1 MTKTTANLAKA
12 TLALLAATALT
23 SVDVKAQ
30 TTWSTNASGTNL
42 SAATNWSGG
51 AAPANNS
58 SWVFG
63 SSLNALLNNDF
74 AAAWTNTGMSFS
86 AGASAFTINGNAL
99 TISGDITNNSTAT
112 QTFGVAMSS
121 GTARKFI
128 TSANGGN
135 LVFNGPI
142 SSTSSSPIT
151 FTNTASGPGVVFLNA
166 SNSLTGTID
175 ATAPYTTVV
184 AGNAGAL
191 GTALFKGNAGSTFST
206 LVLSVAGGG
215 TIVNNIGGAAS
226 TGGTFNLVSD
236 TPSPGVGVT
245 QTVSGTITNGSSQ
258 STLLLQKGGN
268 VTSGSAGLVLNS
280 VIMGGTG
287 TGGNLQTVNALSAD
301 VTINTLSGAA
311 PTSVT
316 NATMPVALAGWTT
329 NSKVGSVA
337 NGGSGANLMIL
348 NLYKAGP
355 GTWTM
360 TGSNSYTGITAIQ
373 GGTLAVDYSTNNSSK
388 VNSGAILALAG
399 GNLATVAGSGTETV
413 SGVQSTVGQN
423 QVIASAGTKINLGNL
438 LNTNGAGTLAGV
450 SYTANSPILTVS
462 STNGMAV
469 GQTVTGSSLP
479 ASTVII
485 KLIDSTHIQVNNVT
499 NAAGTMTI
507 TNGAFTAGG
516 AINFGGAGTIT
527 TTSANAN
534 GILGGRF
541 TINGTDFAANDGS
554 GNIVAYT
561 GYTTLLATGASN
573 SASTNYILTGGSLS
587 AINGYANFN
596 TLKIASSTGGSQTL
610 TIPSSFTQA
619 RYGALLYTGS
629 DTLTLNTV
637 GSTFTNTVGLTTG
650 STTVNVTNTVG
661 AVVGQSI
668 TGTGVPLGAYI
679 TAIDSVNNTITL
691 SSAATAT
698 ASNALTYNGGKINA
712 ADTLRLN
719 NWGNGLLVL
728 GSIGSGFEKY
738 GSGTIQL
745 TQPAQTTG
753 SSSINGGAVIISN
766 NNQLTTPG
774 STGVTNAVGGVTING
789 GALIADTTS
798 GTNVSL
804 DNAGNTGTNMR
815 TISVG
820 LNGALFD
827 VRGNGTLVIP
837 GVISSVNN
845 NGTAMGSITFGSSN
859 TTGSFSLSGSGTQS
873 YFNTFYGGVILGGG
887 TLQLNKGETA
897 ALGYTNVYTGT
908 SGSAV
913 LTGLTNTAGLV
924 VGQPV
929 SGTGILGDT
938 FIRSI
943 DSGTGITLSKP
954 LTANS
959 SGNISIAAN
968 MGVLGVNSNIGGSS
982 AQNFIYFQG
991 GTLQYSAV
999 NTNDYSSRFAKYGN
1013 QQYKID
1019 TAGQNITFNNPLY
1032 GGNSVLTKYGAG
1044 TLTLA
1049 GGGAYDPYTGG
1060 TVINAGTVKLANAT
1074 AVVAGPLTLADSTL
1088 FDLAGNAATVTGLT
1102 ASSTLGVI
1110 SNSSL
1115 TNAVLTVSNTA
1126 GSSYAG
1132 TLAGG
1137 SALSLTKAG
1146 TGTLTLAGNN
1156 AYSGPT
1162 LVTGG
1167 QLAIPAGNGITNS
1180 TVTVGSGAGLSVA
1193 SGASVNAVT
1202 NGGSVQLFGTAGAI
1216 VNNGSLSGTGTAG
1229 AVTLNDGSTITSGG
1243 ASGLTSGTLTVSSLI
1258 INGGS
1263 YNWNLQ
1269 NSDQWAPAWD
1279 QIAASGN
1286 VSFNLGTNKFAIGLI
1301 TNATTQWDSSKTQD
1315 FTLLTSGGS
1324 ISGFD
1329 KNSFSLPVSTTGKW
1343 SISSTSSSL
1352 VMTYTVNSSAI
1363 SLVADSGVIV
1373 TQDSPYSGDSST
1385 PVSKT
1390 GAGEFVLNQS
1400 NDIQGGVTIASGTLT
1415 VAAPGA
1421 LGASSGVFLGTA
1433 TNDGSNAV
1441 LNISVG
1447 GVTNSAVI
1455 TANGT
1460 GVNAIQNSSSDKTTL
1475 SGPVSLTTGVV
1486 LSSTTST
1493 GNLVLTGAVSGA
1505 STLTVTGPGTV
1516 TLSGANNYTGGTTLN
1531 GSTLALGNN
1540 AALGTGTLS
1549 VTASSTIQAASTVS
1563 ATNAVALS
1571 SGVRAT
1577 LDSAGNGLTASG
1589 NISGAGSVGITNSTG
1604 NGTVTLSGSNS
1615 YAGGTTVNG
1624 GTLNLGRTN
1633 ALGSGTLTINAGMVK
1648 QSVANSLVNPIA
1660 INASSATLDLGN
1672 FALSRTS
1679 NLTGSGSLSI
1689 TNSGGLTVAGSNS
1702 YSGTIAVN
1710 SGNLTVAT
1718 NGNLGNATVVM
1729 NAAGP
1734 IVYNYGVMGGVTV
1747 KNNGN
1752 STWGTSSGAQ
1762 GNTNLIA
1769 SNSTFLGPVVIGG
1782 PDTATKFAYGSAPN
1796 MPNGGGSNYA
1806 VAAFYN
1812 GVTAAN
1818 VTVNGRLDLL
1828 GSGSMS
1834 ISGIN
1839 GTSNGQTNWVGGG
1852 SGAIVSGNTY
1862 AASNAFGGLGN
1873 VYNFTGGSAFSG
1885 FYISKSTFATLTQT
1899 GSGTTSFGIFGQFN
1913 GNNTVL
1919 PTNNVTTIS
1928 GGNWAFGQLGQN
1940 NGSEIAY
1947 GTFNVNNGANITVGG
1962 NTGAG
1967 NTKYSHGFWNIN
1979 SGVMTFAGDVAQGG
1993 GNDTYNNDK
2002 WDTLQFN
2009 VASNGVLNVSS
2020 GNGMTG
2026 NLQLGANAAGIVT
2039 SPSSLTVN
2047 GGDVN
2052 IASSLSLGNAANS
2065 TTGVTNNVVN
2075 VTLNSGT
2082 LNVGGYT
2089 TVGYNSTSGLV
2100 VNEQDTLTINGG
2112 KFLAGSVI
2120 NAPTSLNAG
2129 STITSSFIW
2138 NGGQIS
2144 AASITA
2150 NNTNWNGV
2158 NSSIRNNTLSNTNG
2172 TLAPGDLGTAGLT
2185 TITGS
2190 YVQSGGASRLSL
2202 DLGGINKATS
2212 FTNANVNGGYYDA
2225 VNISGGTAVFS
2236 NTTIALNPNWY
2247 ALGAGASQMTLVSGA
2262 SALTVTNVT
2271 YAWADG
2277 SFGKSNVSSDNAI
2290 AVTMS
2295 NSGTTLYANISLN
2308 TWTNGQGNWGS
2319 GGTNAWTRGVNP
2331 NGTSSFAA
2339 FGSNAVATLDQN
2351 ATVHAVSFQ
2360 GTNNTVSSAN
2370 GAVLTLDSA
2379 DRNGVI
2385 INNNTTGSNNLGA
2398 SLALNDNLRLI
2409 GTGYLNISGNISGNF
2424 GITSAG
2430 TGAGNNSYVMALTG
2444 SNSYTGPTLVS
2455 GGAFQTTYNPN
2466 TTYTVNS
2473 GSTLITVLGGAN
2485 GWSDAN
2491 LASQAA
2497 GMSNATLSFDA
2508 TGMTYTVSA
2517 GIFTN
2522 GASSLTLGT
2531 YGSGTVVLAS
2541 GTDYSAAKSL
2551 TANGGTLD
2559 LGGNTVTN
2567 YGGTFNSGSVINGSI
2582 VANSNSVVVT
2592 NVVNGSNV
2600 VTTNNY
2606 AASYIGNG
2614 SVTVAANLGGN
2625 AGFASQAGNVTLSGN
2640 NNYTG
2645 ATVLSGGLLRSV
2657 LNPASTYV
2665 TTNSG
2670 TTFVATIAGP
2680 NGNWTAS
2687 QLSGIAGQMTNSTLG
2702 IDGNITL
2709 GDITNAKGGI
2719 TLAAYSGTAT
2729 LDTSKDISGIA
2740 KVSVNGGTLDL
2751 GTASLNVS
2759 GVTLNDGAL
2768 NNGSLN
2774 NSGAYTANN
2783 TNTVTVGAGL
2793 GGAGTLTMSGVGT
2806 LNLNG
2811 NNTYGRTI
2819 INSGTVVAGSSTALG
2834 SGSLSVNGGLLDE
2847 NGYTLTPFDTV
2858 AVTGG
2863 VITNGTVAASVNFT
2877 GSTNAAIGSVIAD
2890 SGVGAA
2896 SLTVNGNGTLS
2907 LTGNNTFTG
2916 GSVLTKG
2923 TLQVASQAALGS
2935 GLATVNGGVLDIQ
2948 GSTIDAGA
2956 LVLNGGSVNN
2966 GTLASDAGF
2975 SGLNAGTVNA
2985 SLSGYGQL
2993 HKTSTGTL
3001 VLNGAN
3007 SYQGA
3012 TILDAGTLQSTFNAA
3027 TTYVVNAGSTLIATI
3042 GAVNPWSADQI
3053 ASVAATMSN
3062 ATIGVDASG
3071 STGAF
3076 SLAGLQNANGG
3087 VILGN
3092 YGTGTLALAS
3102 GGDFSGVAQLT
3113 LNGGSVDLG
3122 GGTLTTTGSNGTN
3135 LVIGG
3140 GVLTNG
3146 TVVANASVYSSL
3158 AGGQTATIA
3167 ADLSGS
3173 GSLSKYGAGT
3183 LVISGNNSLS
3193 GGTLVN
3199 NGTLV
3204 AGSANALGSG
3214 SVSIGST
3221 GTSTFGTLDL
3231 GGNTLNADNQPL
3243 AMTAGVLTNG
3253 SVVASGAL
3261 TNLSGGKIAAPI
3273 SGAASLVKGGSG
3285 TLTLASANAYTGG
3298 TVVNAGAL
3306 VMGDAAALGSGSVT
3320 VSGGALNLGGNTVN
3334 LDSQSVSL
3342 TSGSIT
3348 NGTVSSAKAFDS
3360 LANGTVSAA
3369 LSGAGSLTH
3378 ASGTLTLSG
3387 NNSYSGGSYVNGGAL
3402 VLGSATANGSGP
3414 LVVRGGALDL
3424 GGLTFDVSTLN
3435 ATLSSGT
3442 VRNGTIT
3449 SSGNFDGLAAGSG
3462 TVSAALSGTG
3472 SLTVGSSST
3481 LTLAGANGSW
3491 SGKGYLNGGK
3501 LVLANSN
3508 AIGTGG
3514 LAVKSSS
3521 ILAAST
3527 NLTTTGAISVTNGTT
3542 LTVDAS
3548 GNSLGL
3554 AGVISGAGSV
3564 VVSNSVTGGSV
3575 TLSAGNNTFSGGLTV
3590 ASGYL
3595 NVASNTT
3602 TLSPVTVSSAYTQF
3616 AYTPTAGSNVL
3627 TVSSGASNLV
3637 VGQSVSGSYI
3647 PAGAVITAIDGNTV
3661 TISTNFA
3668 GNAPANSYG
3677 GLTYSGAYAS
3687 GVLSNSG
3694 TLGNVTVSQAS
3705 SLTAPNFY
3713 NKGTVAGTLTVAAP
3727 VGGSAAYV
3735 YGNNS
3740 TYAGYAMLDSGSVV
3754 TGAVV
3759 NGRLDIV
3766 GSGSSSISGIGSSA
3780 IATSG
3785 GPASLVALGTNNTTW
3800 GTGMIVNNSTAGNV
3814 VTFTS
3819 GSSFSLFQKG
3829 TSNNSTTSMTL
3840 AQSSGSG
3847 TVSFAAYGYNQNA
3860 VNALYTFANGNW
3872 QIGSVGQNN
3881 SNTGDAGTNVIEG
3894 GSKVSI
3900 VSDATRTSGTW
3911 VVNNGSL
3918 TFSSAVA
3925 EGFLYDNNSLN
3936 VTVNT
3941 NGALNA
3947 ASGYGMGSYGTLKT
3961 GSASPHVLT
3970 INGGSA
3976 TIGGTL
3982 SLGQNVVT
3990 SNESSTVS
3998 VNSGSLKVANLSM
4011 GSSSLSQFGQSNTV
4025 NLGGGSLTV
4034 TGTLS
4039 ASSNATAISQANTF
4053 NWTGG
4058 TLSARTIDAT
4068 SANWSGGNIN
4078 GGALNQNAGTLAV
4091 SSNGTTV
4098 IGDYNLTGGTVT
4110 LAIGNG
4116 ALAVTGTANLGAGT
4130 LVFSAPN
4137 YFSLYKAGSGTTSV
4151 ISAGTALNNNGVTY
4165 NWLDGQTGSE
4175 GTGLNGQVGLSIVP
4189 GTTSLDAV
4197 TSVNTYQSG
4206 DWSQAGSWSRGVV
4219 PNGQDYFAL
4228 IGSNNSI
4235 YIDANA
4241 TVSDLRLGTGN
4252 TLSGPGTLTL
4262 TPWSSINGNA
4272 AASVVLAV
4280 NSTNT
4285 ISAPL
4290 ALSGNAVVSGTN
4302 GSSLNITGGLSGTGT
4317 VTLNNGS
4324 YVLSGDTHAGGT
4336 ILNKG
4341 TLYAGYNP
4349 NAPVISVAT
4358 NVGASASL
4366 IVPVAAQNAGDSW
4379 TDAGIAAQA
4388 ASMTNSSFS
4397 IDTTG
4402 TNYTLGNG
4410 GLTNAGQMLT
4420 LSSYGTGTLSLAPG
4434 NTLGGVAKVQLNGN
4448 GGVFDLG
4455 GNTLLLPG
4463 SSNTVNLD
4471 AFSGTLQNGTLSAA
4485 GVYRNAVYG
4494 TNTTVIS
4501 ANLTGTA
4508 SYLKAGD
4515 GTGYLSGSNSF
4526 TGGTVVTNGTL
4537 VAQNASALGNGA
4549 VTVKAAGSLDLG
4561 GNNFSI
4567 PGDFTMTGG
4576 GITNGSLTAA
4586 NYNLS
4591 GGNVGTSLGE
4601 GIANIT
4607 GLSSNVVTVTGS
4619 LGASTV
4625 NISGN
4630 GTLKA
4635 ASANALAP
4643 AATANFGAAGDN
4655 DAQSNTLD
4663 LNGQSLSLSGLT
4675 STGVAKNLVTDT
4687 LGGSTLTLTGAS
4699 TFAGSIGSGNLALNV
4714 ASGTHSLTGVNTFTG
4729 ATTIGSGAKLDLG
4742 TTGSLASTPS
4752 VNVNGGTLLLGADNQ
4767 VNAAAELKL
4776 NDGTVSV
4783 GGAAGSAST
4792 VSQAFASL
4800 TLTANS
4806 IIDFNA
4812 LTGSTFTITGTAAL
4826 NGNSLKVY
4834 NWNSND
4840 HLIFSLGSGSGISE
4854 TDLGNIAFYSDLGTT
4869 LAGQTQG
4876 GLFGGLSGNEIV
4888 PVPEPGVV
4896 ITGLLMVAWMLFAGR
4911 RRIAGLLTRRMA

>member
-1 MTKTTANLAKA
+1 MTKTTATLAKA

-30 TTWSTNASGTNL
+30 STWSTNASGTNL
-42 SAATNWSGG
+42 STAANWVGG
-51 AAPANNS
+51 TAPANNTA
-58 SWVFG
+58 WVFG
-63 SSLNALLNNDF
+63 SSMNALLNNDF
-74 AAAWTNTGMSFS
+74 AAGWTNTGMNFS
-86 AGASAFTINGNAL
+86 AGASAFTLNGNQL
-99 TISGDITNNSTAT
+99 TLNGDITNSSTAT
-112 QTFGVAMSS
+112 QTFGMAMSS
-121 GTARKFI
+121 STARKFI

-142 SSTSSSPIT
+142 SFSSTLT

-166 SNSLTGTID
+166 ANSLTGTLD
-175 ATAPYTTVV
+175 AQAPYTTVV
-184 AGNAGAL
+184 VGNTGAL
-191 GTALFKGNAGSTFST
+191 GNAVFRGNAGSTFSS

-215 TIVNNIGGAAS
+215 TLANSIGGAAS

-236 TPSPGVGVT
+236 RPTPGPGLT
-245 QTVSGTITNGSSQ
+245 YTVNGTITNGSSQ

-268 VTSGSAGLVLNS
+268 VTSGSPGLVLNS
-280 VIMGGTG
+280 VLMGGPG
-287 TGGNLQTVNALSAD
+287 TGSNLQTVNALSAD
-301 VTINTLSGAA
+301 VTINTLAGNN
-311 PTSVT
+311 PTSQT
-316 NATMPVALAGWTT
+316 NATMPILLAGWTT
-329 NSKVGSVA
+329 NNKVGA
-337 NGGSGANLMIL
+337 INNGGSNNNIMIL

-360 TGSNSYTGITAIQ
+360 TGSNGYTGFTAIQ
-373 GGTLAVDYSTNNSSK
+373 GGTLAADYTTNATSK
-388 VNSGAILALAG
+388 LYSRGVLVLGG
-399 GNLATVAGSGTETV
+399 GNLAITAGSGTETV
-413 SGVQSTVGQN
+413 TGVQTTGGQN
-423 QVIASAGTKINLGNL
+423 QVIAAAGTKINLGNL
-438 LNTNGAGTLAGV
+438 TTTNNQTSVTGSWVAG
-450 SYTANSPILTVS
+450 S
-462 STNGMAV
+462 STITGLSSTSGLAV
-469 GQTVTGSSLP
+469 GQTITGTGIP
-479 ASTVII
+479 TGATII
-485 KLIDSTHIQVNNVT
+485 RIIDSTTIQTST
-499 NAAGTMTI
+499 NAASGGTSVALGSGT
-507 TNGAFTAGG
+507 FTAGG
-516 AINFGGAGTIT
+516 SVNFAGAGTIT
-527 TTSANAN
+527 TTSANTG
-534 GILGGRF
+534 GILGGRL

-561 GYTTLLATGASN
+561 GYTNLLATGASN

-691 SSAATAT
+691 SAAATAT

-712 ADTLRLN
+712 SDTLRLN

-738 GSGTIQL
+738 GTGTIQL
-745 TQPAQTTG
+745 SQPAQTTG

-774 STGVTNAVGGVTING
+774 SSGVINAVGGLTING

-798 GTNVSL
+798 GNNVTL

-815 TISVG
+815 TIAVG
-820 LNGALFD
+820 LNGATFD
-827 VRGNGTLVIP
+827 VLGNGTLVIS
-837 GVISSVNN
+837 GSISSVNN
-845 NGTAMGSITFGSSN
+845 NGTAYGPITFGSSN
-859 TTGSFSLSGSGTQS
+859 TTGSFNIAGSGTQS
-873 YFNTFYGGVILGGG
+873 YYNTFAGGVILGGG

-943 DSGTGITLSKP
+943 DSSTGITLSKA
-954 LTANS
+954 LNAAS
-959 SGNISIAAN
+959 AGNISISAN
-968 MGVLGVNSNIGGSS
+968 MGALGVNSNVGGST

-991 GTLQYSAV
+991 GTLQYSAA

-1019 TAGQNITFNNPLY
+1019 TAGQNVTFNNPLY

-1060 TVINAGTVKLANAT
+1060 TVINAGTVKLANQT

-1088 FDLAGNAATVTGLT
+1088 FDLAGNAATVTGLS
-1102 ASSTLGVI
+1102 AFSTLGVI
-1110 SNSSL
+1110 SNSSS
-1115 TNAVLTVSNTA
+1115 TNATLTVSNNTA
-1126 GSSYAG
+1126 SSYAG

-1137 SALSLTKAG
+1137 SALSLTKSG

-1162 LVTGG
+1162 LVSGG
-1167 QLAIPAGNGITNS
+1167 QLAIPTGNGITNS
-1180 TVTVGSGAGLSVA
+1180 TVTVSSAGSLSVA
-1193 SGASVNAVT
+1193 SGGSVNAVT
-1202 NGGSVQLFGTAGAI
+1202 NSGSVQLFGTAGAI
-1216 VNNGSLSGTGTAG
+1216 VNNGALSGTGTAG
-1229 AVTLNDGSTITSGG
+1229 ALTLNAGSTITSGG
-1243 ASGLTSGTLTVSSLI
+1243 ATGITSGTLTVSSLV
-1258 INGGS
+1258 INGGT

-1269 NSDQWAPAWD
+1269 NSDQWSPAWD
-1279 QIAASGN
+1279 QIAVNGN
-1286 VSFNLGTNKFAIGLI
+1286 VTFSLGTNKFTIGLV
-1301 TNATTQWDSSKTQD
+1301 TNATTLWDSSKSQD
-1315 FTLLTSGGS
+1315 FTLITSGGS

-1329 KNSFSLPVSTTGKW
+1329 TNSFALPVSTTGKW
-1343 SISSTSSSL
+1343 SIGSSGSSIVMSYL
-1352 VMTYTVNSSAI
+1352 VNNSAI
-1363 SLVADSGVIV
+1363 SLVAESGVIV

-1385 PVSKT
+1385 PVIKT

-1415 VAAPGA
+1415 VAVPGA
-1421 LGASSGVFLGTA
+1421 LGTSSGVFVGTA
-1433 TNDGSNAV
+1433 TNGGSNAV
-1441 LNISVG
+1441 LNISAAG
-1447 GVTNSAVI
+1447 ATNAAVI
-1455 TANGT
+1455 TAIGT
-1460 GVNAIQNSSSDKTTL
+1460 GLNVIQNSSSDKTTL

-1493 GNLVLTGAVSGA
+1493 GNLVLTGAISG
-1505 STLTVTGPGTV
+1505 SNSVTVTGPGTV
-1516 TLSGANNYTGGTTLN
+1516 TLSGASSYAGGTVLN

-1540 AALGTGTLS
+1540 AALGSGTLS

-1577 LDSAGNGLTASG
+1577 LDSAGNALTASG
-1589 NISGAGSVGITNSTG
+1589 NISGAGSVGVTNSTG
-1604 NGTVTLSGSNS
+1604 SGSVTLSGSNS
-1615 YAGGTTVNG
+1615 YAGGTMLNG
-1624 GTLNLGRTN
+1624 GALVLARSN
-1633 ALGSGTLTINAGMVK
+1633 ALGSGTLTINAGTVK
-1648 QSVANSLVNPIA
+1648 QSVANALANPIQV
-1660 INASSATLDLGN
+1660 NASSATLDLGAY
-1672 FALSRTS
+1672 ALSRTS
-1679 NLTGSGSLSI
+1679 NLSGSGSLSI

-1710 SGNLTVAT
+1710 SGNLTVST

-1747 KNNGN
+1747 LNNGN
-1752 STWGTSSGAQ
+1752 STWSSSSGAQ
-1762 GNTNLIA
+1762 GTTNLIG
-1769 SNSTFLGPVVIGG
+1769 SNSTFLGPVFIGG
-1782 PDTATKFAYGSAPN
+1782 PAATKFAYGSAPN

-1812 GVTAAN
+1812 GVTATN

-1828 GSGSMS
+1828 GNGSMS
-1834 ISGIN
+1834 ISGIS

-1862 AASNAFGGLGN
+1862 AATNAFGGLGN

-1885 FYISKSTFATLTQT
+1885 FYLAKSTFATLTQSGT
-1899 GSGTTSFGIFGQFN
+1899 GTTSFGIFGQLN
-1913 GNNTVL
+1913 GNNTAL

-1940 NGSEIAY
+1940 NGSQMAY
-1947 GTFNVNNGANITVGG
+1947 GTFNVNNGANISVGG
-1962 NTGAG
+1962 NTGVG

-1979 SGVMTFAGDVAQGG
+1979 NGSMTFVGDVAQGG
-1993 GNDTYNNDK
+1993 GGDVNNNDK

-2009 VASNGVLNVSS
+2009 VASNGVLNVTN
-2020 GNGMTG
+2020 GNAMNGG
-2026 NLQLGANAAGIVT
+2026 LQLGVNAAGVVT
-2039 SPSSLTVN
+2039 NPSSLTVN
-2047 GGDVN
+2047 GGTAN
-2052 IASSLSLGNAANS
+2052 IAGSLSLGNAANA
-2065 TTGVTNNVVN
+2065 TNGVTNNVVN

-2089 TVGYNSTSGLV
+2089 YVGYGSASGLV
-2100 VNEQDTLTINGG
+2100 VNEQSTVTINGG
-2112 KFLAGSVI
+2112 KFLAGNVI
-2120 NAPTSLNAG
+2120 NAPSVLN
-2129 STITSSFIW
+2129 SNSSITSSFIW
-2138 NGGQIS
+2138 NGGQIT

-2150 NNTNWNGV
+2150 ANTNWNGV

-2190 YVQSGGASRLSL
+2190 YIQSGGNSKLSL
-2202 DLGGINKATS
+2202 DLNGINKATS
-2212 FTNANVNGGYYDA
+2212 FVNAQTNGGYYDA
-2225 VNISGGTAVFS
+2225 LNISGGTAVFS

-2247 ALGAGASQMTLVSGA
+2247 ALGGGVSQMTLVSGA
-2262 SALTVTNVT
+2262 SALTMTNVT

-2290 AVTMS
+2290 SITLS
-2295 NSGTTLYANISLN
+2295 NSSTILYANVSFN
-2308 TWTNGQGNWGS
+2308 MWTNGLGNWGT

-2339 FGSNAVATLDQN
+2339 FGSNALATLDQN
-2351 ATVHAVSFQ
+2351 ATVRAVSFL
-2360 GTNNTVSSAN
+2360 GTNNSVTSAE

-2379 DRNGVI
+2379 DRSGVS
-2385 INNNTTGSNNLGA
+2385 INNNTTGTNNLGVA
-2398 SLALNDNLRLI
+2398 IVLNDSLRLI
-2409 GTGYLNISGNISGNF
+2409 GTGYLNISGNISGTN
-2424 GITSAG
+2424 GVTAAG

-2444 SNSYTGPTLVS
+2444 NNSYSGPTVINS
-2455 GGAFQTTYNPN
+2455 GALQATYNPN
-2466 TTYTVNS
+2466 TTISNAS
-2473 GSTLITVLGGAN
+2473 GTTLITVLGGAN
-2485 GWSDAN
+2485 GWSDDN
-2491 LASQAA
+2491 LTAQAS
-2497 GMSNATLSFDA
+2497 GMSNSTLAFDA
-2508 TGMTYTVSA
+2508 SRLDSAYTVNQN
-2517 GIFTN
+2517 IFTN
-2522 GASSLTLGT
+2522 GAATLTLGT
-2531 YGSGTVVLAS
+2531 YGTGTVALAP
-2541 GTDYSAAKSL
+2541 GGNYSSVYRIN
-2551 TANGGTLD
+2551 ANGGTLD
-2559 LGGNTVTN
+2559 LGGNTLAN
-2567 YGGTFNSGSVINGSI
+2567 RGATFNAGTVLNGSI
-2582 VANSNSVVVT
+2582 VADSNSVVVT
-2592 NVVNGSNV
+2592 NIVGGVTNVVDGVTNVVGGSNV

-2614 SVTVAANLGGN
+2614 SVTIAANLGGN
-2625 AGFASQAGNVTLSGN
+2625 AGFTSQGGNVTLSGN
-2640 NNYTG
+2640 NTYTG
-2645 ATVLSGGLLRSV
+2645 ATVLSGGLLRTV
-2657 LNPASTYV
+2657 LNTNSTYA

-2680 NGNWTAS
+2680 NGNWTGDL
-2687 QLSGIAGQMTNSTLG
+2687 LSGIADQMTNSTLG
-2702 IDGNITL
+2702 IDGDITLSNIT
-2709 GDITNAKGGI
+2709 NSKGGI
-2719 TLAAYSGTAT
+2719 TLAAYSGTAVI
-2729 LDTSKDISGIA
+2729 DASKDNSGIA
-2740 KVSVNGGTLDL
+2740 KVSLNGGTLDL
-2751 GTASLNVS
+2751 GGS
-2759 GVTLNDGAL
+2759 TLNLSGATFTEGTL
-2768 NNGSLN
+2768 NNGVLN

-2783 TNTVTVGAGL
+2783 SNTVTVAANL
-2793 GGAGTLTMSGVGT
+2793 GGAGTLTMSGTGS
-2806 LNLNG
+2806 LYLNG
-2811 NNTYGRTI
+2811 NNTHGRTI
-2819 INSGTVVAGSSTALG
+2819 LNSGTVVAGSSTALG

-2847 NGYTLTPFDTV
+2847 NGNTLTPFETV
-2858 AVTGG
+2858 SVTGG
-2863 VITNGTVAASVNFT
+2863 VITNGTLAASVNFT
-2877 GSTNAAIGSVIAD
+2877 GTTNAAIGSVIAD
-2890 SGVGAA
+2890 TGVGAS
-2896 SLTVNGNGTLS
+2896 SLTVNGNGTLA

-2923 TLQVASQAALGS
+2923 TLQITAGGALGT
-2935 GLATVNGGVLDIQ
+2935 GLATVNGGALDLG
-2948 GSTIDAGA
+2948 GSTLDAGQI
-2956 LVLNGGSVNN
+2956 VLNGGSINN
-2966 GTLASDAGF
+2966 GSLASDSGF
-2975 SGLNAGTVNA
+2975 FGLNAGTVNA
-2985 SLSGYGQL
+2985 GLSGYGQL
-2993 HKTSTGTL
+2993 RKTNTGWLT
-3001 VLNGAN
+3001 LNGQN
-3007 SYQGA
+3007 TYSGA
-3012 TILDAGTLQSTFNAA
+3012 TILEAGTLQSTFNSNTAA
-3027 TTYVVNAGSTLIATI
+3027 YVVSPGATLVATVE
-3042 GAVNPWSADQI
+3042 AVNPWTADQV
-3053 ASVAATMSN
+3053 AAVAATMSN

-3071 STGAF
+3071 STETF

-3102 GGDFSGVAQLT
+3102 GGDFSGVAQLSV
-3113 LNGGSVDLG
+3113 NGGLVDLG
-3122 GGTLTTTGSNGTN
+3122 GGTLTTTGAYGTN
-3135 LVIGG
+3135 LAITG

-3146 TVVANASVYSSL
+3146 TVVANSSVYSSL
-3158 AGGQTATIA
+3158 SGGQTATVA

-3183 LVISGNNSLS
+3183 LVITGSNSLS
-3193 GGTLVN
+3193 GGTFVN

-3204 AGSANALGSG
+3204 AASANALGSG

-3221 GTSTFGTLDL
+3221 GPTTFGTLDL
-3231 GGNTLNADNQPL
+3231 GGTTLNADSQPL
-3243 AMTAGVLTNG
+3243 SMTAGVLTNG
-3253 SVVASGAL
+3253 SVTAETSL
-3261 TNLSGGKIAAPI
+3261 TNLSGGTIAAPI
-3273 SGAASLVKGGSG
+3273 SGAASIVKGGSG
-3285 TLTLASANAYTGG
+3285 TLTLATANAYTGG
-3298 TVVNAGAL
+3298 TVVNSGAL
-3306 VMGDAAALGSGSVT
+3306 VMGNASALGSGSVT
-3320 VSGGALNLGGNTVN
+3320 VSGGALNLGGNSVN

-3348 NGTVSSAKAFDS
+3348 NGTVSSATAFDS
-3360 LANGTVSAA
+3360 LANGTVSAS
-3369 LSGAGSLTH
+3369 LTGAGSLTH

-3414 LVVRGGALDL
+3414 VVVRGGALDL
-3424 GGLTFDVSTLN
+3424 GGLTFNVSTLN
-3435 ATLSSGT
+3435 ATLNSGT

-3501 LVLANSN
+3501 LILANSN

-3521 ILAAST
+3521 VLAAST
-3527 NLTTTGAISVTNGTT
+3527 NLTTTGTISVTNGTT

-3548 GNSLGL
+3548 GKSLGL
-3554 AGVISGAGSV
+3554 AGVISGSGAV

-3575 TLSAGNNTFSGGLTV
+3575 TLSAGNNTFNGGLTV

-3595 NVASNTT
+3595 NVASNSTT
-3602 TLSPVTVSSAYTQF
+3602 YAPITVSSSYSQF
-3616 AYTPTAGSNVL
+3616 AYSPTAGSNVL

-3661 TISTNFA
+3661 TISTNIA
-3668 GNAPANSYG
+3668 TNAPTNSYG

-3727 VGGSAAYV
+3727 IGGSAAFV

-3766 GSGSSSISGIGSSA
+3766 GSGSSSISGIGSSGY
-3780 IATSG
+3780 ATSG
-3785 GPASLVALGTNNTTW
+3785 GPANLVALGTNNTTW
-3800 GTGMIVNNSTAGNV
+3800 GTGMIVNNSTAGNT

-3829 TSNNSTTSMTL
+3829 SSNNSTTSMTL

-3847 TVSFAAYGYNQNA
+3847 TVSFAGYGYNPNA

-3918 TFSSAVA
+3918 SFSSAVA

-4011 GSSSLSQFGQSNTV
+4011 GSASLSQFGQSNTV

-4068 SANWSGGNIN
+4068 SPNWTGGNIS
-4078 GGALNQNAGTLAV
+4078 GGALTQEAGTLAV

-4098 IGDYNLTGGTVT
+4098 IGDYNLNGGTVA

-4116 ALAVTGTANLGAGT
+4116 ALAVTGTANLGSGT
-4130 LVFSAPN
+4130 LVFSTPN
-4137 YFSLYKAGSGTTSV
+4137 YFSLYKAGSGTTSI

-4165 NWLDGQTGSE
+4165 NWLGGQSGSE
-4175 GTGLNGQVGLSIVP
+4175 GTGLNGQVGLQIVS
-4189 GTTSLDAV
+4189 GSTNLDAV
-4197 TSVNTYQSG
+4197 TSVNAYQG
-4206 DWSQAGSWSRGVV
+4206 GAWNQTASWTRGIV

-4228 IGSNNSI
+4228 IGSSNNVSI
-4235 YIDANA
+4235 DDNA
-4241 TVSDLRLGTGN
+4241 TVSDLRLGDGN
-4252 TLSGPGTLTL
+4252 ILRGAGTLSL

-4272 AASVVLAV
+4272 AASVALAV

-4290 ALSGNAVVSGTN
+4290 ALSGNAIVSGTN
-4302 GSSLNITGGLSGTGT
+4302 GSSLNITGGLSGNGTLTFNTGSFT
-4317 VTLNNGS
+4317 
-4324 YVLSGDTHAGGT
+4324 LSGDTHTGGT

-4341 TLYAGYNP
+4341 TLWAGYNP
-4349 NAPVISVAT
+4349 NISSITVAT
-4358 NVGASASL
+4358 NVGNSASL
-4366 IVPVAAQNAGDSW
+4366 IVPVASANAGDNW
-4379 TDAGIAAQA
+4379 TVGAVAAQA
-4388 ASMTNSSFS
+4388 ASMTNASFQ

-4402 TNYTLGNG
+4402 TNFIIGST
-4410 GLTNAGQMLT
+4410 GLTNAGQVLT
-4420 LSSYGTGTLSLAPG
+4420 LSSYGTGTLSLDSGVTSLA
-4434 NTLGGVAKVQLNGN
+4434 GVAKLQVNGN
-4448 GGVFDLG
+4448 GGAFDLG
-4455 GNTLLLPG
+4455 GNSLALSG
-4463 SSNTVNLD
+4463 ASNTTTVD
-4471 AFSGTLQNGTLSAA
+4471 VYAGSLQNGTITTA
-4485 GVYRNAVYG
+4485 GLIRNNSWD
-4494 TNTTVIS
+4494 TNVTRIS
-4501 ANLTGTA
+4501 ANLA
-4508 SYLKAGD
+4508 
-4515 GTGYLSGSNSF
+4515 GTGSYSKGGTGVAYLSGNNTF
-4526 TGGTVVTNGTL
+4526 TGGASVTSGTL
-4537 VAQNASALGNGA
+4537 VAETSTALGSGA
-4549 VTVKAAGSLDLG
+4549 VSVRGGTLDLA
-4561 GNNFSI
+4561 GNGFTM
-4567 PGDFTMTGG
+4567 PGEFTMTAG

-4591 GGNVGTSLGE
+4591 GCNVGSSLGE

-4619 LGASTV
+4619 LGASNV
-4625 NISGN
+4625 NITAN
-4630 GTLKA
+4630 GTLFA
-4635 ASANALAP
+4635 ASSNALA
-4643 AATANFGAAGDN
+4643 ATATVNFGAAGDN
-4655 DAQSNTLD
+4655 NAQVNTLD
-4663 LNGQSLSLSGLT
+4663 IGGHSLSVSSLN
-4675 STGVAKNLVTDT
+4675 STGPAAARIVDSI
-4687 LGGSTLTLTGAS
+4687 GGADLTLTGNS
-4699 TFAGSIGSGNLALNV
+4699 VFG
-4714 ASGTHSLTGVNTFTG
+4714 GVISHTG
-4729 ATTIGSGAKLDLG
+4729 ATTLAKDATLNLG
-4742 TTGSLASTPS
+4742 TTGSLASTPT
-4752 VNVNGGTLLLGADNQ
+4752 VNVNGGTLLLGADSQ
-4767 VNAAAELKL
+4767 VNASADL
-4776 NDGTVSV
+4776 NLNGGTVSM
-4783 GGAAGSAST
+4783 GGGTGSAGT
-4792 VSQAFASL
+4792 VSQAFGSL
-4800 TLTANS
+4800 TMTADS
-4806 IIDFNA
+4806 TIDFIGLA
-4812 LTGSTFTITGTAAL
+4812 GSSFTV
-4826 NGNSLKVY
+4826 NGAFNLSNGILSIH
-4834 NWNSND
+4834 NWKDGNQ
-4840 HLIFSLGSGSGISE
+4840 LILSLGSSSFNG
-4854 TDLGNIAFYSDLGTT
+4854 DLANIQFFSGTT
-4869 LAGQTQG
+4869 QDTLLNGAG
-4876 GLFGGLSGNEIV
+4876 FIGNEIV

>member
-51 AAPANNS
+51 AAPSNNTA
-58 SWVFG
+58 WVFTN
-63 SSLNALLNNDF
+63 SIQTLLNNDF
-74 AAAWTNTGMSFS
+74 AANWTNSGITFS
-86 AGASAFTINGNAL
+86 TNASAFTISGNAL
-99 TISGDITNNSTAT
+99 TLGGNITNNSVNAAVFNTPLTLNAT
-112 QTFGVAMSS
+112 RTLQT
-121 GTARKFI
+121 TN
-128 TSANGGN
+128 TGGN
-135 LVFNGPI
+135 LVFNGSI
-142 SSTSSSPIT
+142 GGSATLT
-151 FTNTASGPGVVFLNA
+151 VAGTGVTFLNA
-166 SNSLTGTID
+166 ANSFTYLNASAGTN
-175 ATAPYTTVV
+175 TVV
-184 AGNAGAL
+184 GRNAGAF
-191 GTALFKGNAGSTFST
+191 GTGSIQAGS
-206 LVLSVAGGG
+206 
-215 TIVNNIGGAAS
+215 GAAYTTFVLATDVTDNFGNNL
-226 TGGTFNLVSD
+226 TGVANTGATVRLVSD
-236 TPSPGVGVT
+236 RITAGSGVT
-245 QTVSGTITNGSSQ
+245 HTLGNFTNNYSSSTVF
-258 STLLLQKGGN
+258 LAQKGGN
-268 VTSGSAGLVLNS
+268 VTDGNAAIGAGTVTGGAVAGSGNFNLVAYSAGLKVNTITWTPTNTLTATNYVTLGGGATNSTVAYIANTTNGASNVVLGVNKTGPGVWS
-280 VIMGGTG
+280 MTGSNGYTGTNQISGGT
-287 TGGNLQTVNALSAD
+287 LVLD
-301 VTINTLSGAA
+301 Y
-311 PTSVT
+311 
-316 NATMPVALAGWTT
+316 TT
-329 NSKVGSVA
+329 NSSAKLSTNVLLLAGGTLQL
-337 NGGSGANLMIL
+337 NGGSG
-348 NLYKAGP
+348 
-355 GTWTM
+355 TT
-360 TGSNSYTGITAIQ
+360 
-373 GGTLAVDYSTNNSSK
+373 
-388 VNSGAILALAG
+388 
-399 GNLATVAGSGTETV
+399 TETIGSTTL
-413 SGVQSTVGQN
+413 SGGQN
-423 QVIASAGTKINLGNL
+423 QILQSGSTPNKLALKAITASGGL
-438 LNTNGAGTLAGV
+438 LNIGGSGV
-450 SYTANSPILTVS
+450 ATT
-462 STNGMAV
+462 
-469 GQTVTGSSLP
+469 
-479 ASTVII
+479 
-485 KLIDSTHIQVNNVT
+485 T
-499 NAAGTMTI
+499 NANDASGAL
-507 TNGAFTAGG
+507 TNRIIIG
-516 AINFGGAGTIT
+516 
-527 TTSANAN
+527 
-534 GILGGRF
+534 
-541 TINGTDFAANDGS
+541 GTDLAMNDGS

-561 GYTTLLATGASN
+561 NYTTTGFTNVSNNYIINGGTNLTSLSARSLKITSSTGSDQTLSLSSN
-573 SASTNYILTGGSLS
+573 SALGAGS
-587 AINGYANFN
+587 
-596 TLKIASSTGGSQTL
+596 
-610 TIPSSFTQA
+610 
-619 RYGALLYTGS
+619 GALIYTGS
-629 DTLTLNTV
+629 DNYTIAMAGSAKFGNATILVDQWGTGMLTLGNLGNGVEKYGPGSLTITGTAQNTASWVVNAGALVITNNASIATNNTGAGGYLTLNGGTLV
-637 GSTFTNTVGLTTG
+637 GDTRNASFAMDNNGSNNRNITIGL
-650 STTVNVTNTVG
+650 
-661 AVVGQSI
+661 
-668 TGTGVPLGAYI
+668 
-679 TAIDSVNNTITL
+679 
-691 SSAATAT
+691 
-698 ASNALTYNGGKINA
+698 NGGTI
-712 ADTLRLN
+712 D
-719 NWGNGLLVL
+719 VL
-728 GSIGSGFEKY
+728 GS
-738 GSGTIQL
+738 
-745 TQPAQTTG
+745 
-753 SSSINGGAVIISN
+753 
-766 NNQLTTPG
+766 
-774 STGVTNAVGGVTING
+774 
-789 GALIADTTS
+789 
-798 GTNVSL
+798 
-804 DNAGNTGTNMR
+804 
-815 TISVG
+815 
-820 LNGALFD
+820 
-827 VRGNGTLVIP
+827 GTLNVTGQIN
-837 GVISSVNN
+837 S
-845 NGTAMGSITFGSSN
+845 TAAGSYNAPLTIGSSN
-859 TTGSFSLSGSGTQS
+859 TTGTIALAAM
-873 YFNTFYGGVILGGG
+873 NTFSGGVNLNGG
-887 TLQLNKGETA
+887 TVLLLSSN
-897 ALGYTNVYTGT
+897 TGT
-908 SGSAV
+908 NFNPGVSFTTNSTTITITNAGGSTAGMV
-913 LTGLTNTAGLV
+913 VGQAIGGSYVGGTIVTSIVDSTHFTISALPSQTNTAG
-924 VGQPV
+924 GTINV
-929 SGTGILGDT
+929 SAGGALGA
-938 FIRSI
+938 S
-943 DSGTGITLSKP
+943 SNSAG
-954 LTANS
+954 ANY
-959 SGNISIAAN
+959 
-968 MGVLGVNSNIGGSS
+968 
-982 AQNFIYFQG
+982 NFITFNG
-991 GTLQYSAV
+991 GTLKYSSNNAI
-999 NTNDYSSRFAKYGN
+999 DYSSRFAPDAN
-1013 QQYKID
+1013 QKFKID
-1019 TAGQNITFNNPLY
+1019 TAGRNVTFATGLS
-1032 GGNSVLTKYGAG
+1032 GAGSVLTKLGDG

-1049 GGGAYDPYTGG
+1049 GPAAIVPFSGG
-1060 TVINAGTVKLANAT
+1060 TVINAGTVKLANPT
-1074 AVVAGPLTLADSTL
+1074 AVVAGPLSLADSTL
-1088 FDLAGNAATVTGLT
+1088 FDLAGYGATVTGLSAT
-1102 ASSTLGVI
+1102 STLGVI
-1110 SNSSL
+1110 SNSSS
-1115 TNAVLTVSNTA
+1115 TNSVLTVSNTA
-1126 GSSYAG
+1126 DSSYAG

-1202 NGGSVQLFGTAGAI
+1202 NSGSVQLFGTAGAI

-1229 AVTLNDGSTITSGG
+1229 AVTLNTGSTITSGG
-1243 ASGLTSGTLTVSSLI
+1243 AAGLTSGTLSVSSLI
-1258 INGGS
+1258 INGGT

-1269 NSDQWAPAWD
+1269 NSDQWTPAWD

-1286 VSFNLGTNKFAIGLI
+1286 VSFNLGTNKFTIGLI
-1301 TNATTQWDSSKTQD
+1301 TNSTTAWDSSKTQD

-1329 KNSFSLPVSTTGKW
+1329 TNSFSLPVSTTGKW

-1373 TQDSPYSGDSST
+1373 TQDAPYSGDSTT
-1385 PVSKT
+1385 PVNKT

-1421 LGASSGVFLGTA
+1421 LGASSGVFLGTT
-1433 TNDGSNAV
+1433 TNGGSNAV
-1441 LNISVG
+1441 LNISAAG
-1447 GVTNSAVI
+1447 TTNSAAI
-1455 TANGT
+1455 TAIGT
-1460 GVNAIQNSSSDKTTL
+1460 GLNAIQNSTSAKTTL

-1493 GNLVLTGAVSGA
+1493 GNMVLTGAVSGA
-1505 STLTVTGPGTV
+1505 STITVTGPGTV
-1516 TLSGANNYTGGTTLN
+1516 TLSGGNSYTGGTVLN

-1549 VTASSTIQAASTVS
+1549 VTASSTIQAAATVS
-1563 ATNAVALS
+1563 ESNAVTVAT
-1571 SGVRAT
+1571 GTKAT
-1577 LDSAGNGLTASG
+1577 LDSSGNGLTASG
-1589 NISGAGSVGITNSTG
+1589 NISGAGSVGVTNSTG

-1633 ALGSGTLTINAGMVK
+1633 ALGSGTLTINAGTVK
-1648 QSVANSLVNPIA
+1648 QSVANALVNPIA
-1660 INASSATLDLGN
+1660 VNASSATLDLGGN
-1672 FALSRTS
+1672 ALSRTA
-1679 NLTGSGSLSI
+1679 NLSGSGSLSV
-1689 TNSGGLTVAGSNS
+1689 TNSGGLTFASSNS

-1734 IVYNYGVMGGVTV
+1734 VVYNYGVMGGVTV

-1752 STWGTSSGAQ
+1752 STWTTSSGSA
-1762 GNTNLIA
+1762 GTPNLVA
-1769 SNSTFLGPVVIGG
+1769 SNSTFLGPVVITG

-1806 VAAFYN
+1806 YATFNN
-1812 GVTAAN
+1812 GVKASD

-1828 GSGSMS
+1828 GNGSMS
-1834 ISGIN
+1834 ISGIS

-1873 VYNFTGGSAFSG
+1873 VYNFTAGSAFSG
-1885 FYISKSTFATLTQT
+1885 FYLGKSTFATLTQT
-1899 GSGTTSFGIFGQFN
+1899 GSGTTSFGMFGQYN

-1919 PTNNVTTIS
+1919 PSNNVTTIS

-1967 NTKYSHGFWNIN
+1967 NPNYSHGFWNIN
-1979 SGVMTFAGDVAQGG
+1979 NGSMTFLSGVAQGG
-1993 GNDTYNNDK
+1993 GADVNNNPQ

-2009 VASNGVLNVSS
+2009 VATNGTLNVT
-2020 GNGMTG
+2020 NGG
-2026 NLQLGANAAGIVT
+2026 GLQLGVNSAGTVVN
-2039 SPSSLTVN
+2039 PSTLVLN
-2047 GGDVN
+2047 GGAAN
-2052 IASSLSLGNAANS
+2052 ISGNLSLGNAANAS
-2065 TTGVTNNVVN
+2065 NAIVNDVIN
-2075 VTLNSGT
+2075 VTVNSGT
-2082 LNVGGYT
+2082 LNVAGYT
-2089 TVGYNSTSGLV
+2089 YVGYGSTAGLV
-2100 VNEQDTLTINGG
+2100 SNEQATITLNGG
-2112 KFLAGSVI
+2112 KFLAGNVI
-2120 NAPTSLNAG
+2120 NAPTAIATNYG
-2129 STITSSFIW
+2129 TSTITSSFIW
-2138 NGGQIS
+2138 NGGQLS

-2150 NNTNWNGV
+2150 NNTNWNGA

-2172 TLAPGDLGTAGLT
+2172 TLAPGDLGTAGK
-2185 TITGS
+2185 TIVTGS
-2190 YVQSGGASRLSL
+2190 YVQSGGNSKLAL
-2202 DLGGINKATS
+2202 DLGGVNQAS
-2212 FTNANVNGGYYDA
+2212 AFTNTSVGGSYDYL
-2225 VNISGGTAVFS
+2225 NISGGTAVFS

-2247 ALGAGASQMTLVSGA
+2247 NLGNGISQMVLVGGA
-2262 SALTVTNVT
+2262 TSLTMTNVT

-2308 TWTNGQGNWGS
+2308 LWTNGQGNWGS

-2360 GTNNTVSSAN
+2360 GTNNAVSSAN
-2370 GAVLTLDSA
+2370 GAVLTLDST

-2398 SLALNDNLRLI
+2398 SIALNDNLRLI
-2409 GTGYLNISGNISGNF
+2409 GTGYLNVSGNVSGNF
-2424 GITSAG
+2424 GVTSAG

-2473 GSTLITVLGGAN
+2473 GSTLITVLSGAN

-2783 TNTVTVGAGL
+2783 TNTVTVGASL

-2858 AVTGG
+2858 GVTGG

-3122 GGTLTTTGSNGTN
+3122 GGTLTTTGAYGTN

-3158 AGGQTATIA
+3158 ASGQTATVA

-3221 GTSTFGTLDL
+3221 GPTTFGTLDL
-3231 GGNTLNADNQPL
+3231 GGNILNADNQPL

-3435 ATLSSGT
+3435 ATLNSGT

-3548 GNSLGL
+3548 GKSLGL

-3668 GNAPANSYG
+3668 TNAPANSYG

-3713 NKGTVAGTLTVAAP
+3713 NKGQILGTLTVAAP

-3785 GPASLVALGTNNTTW
+3785 GPANLVALGTNNTTW

-3900 VSDATRTSGTW
+3900 VSDATRSSGTW

-4053 NWTGG
+4053 NWTDG

-4098 IGDYNLTGGTVT
+4098 IGDYNLNGGTVT

-4189 GTTSLDAV
+4189 GTTSLNAV

-4324 YVLSGDTHAGGT
+4324 YVLSGDTHSGGT
-4336 ILNKG
+4336 ILTKG

-4349 NAPVISVAT
+4349 NAPVISVAM

-4508 SYLKAGD
+4508 SFLKAGD

-4561 GNNFSI
+4561 GNGFAI

-4767 VNAAAELKL
+4767 VNAAADLKL